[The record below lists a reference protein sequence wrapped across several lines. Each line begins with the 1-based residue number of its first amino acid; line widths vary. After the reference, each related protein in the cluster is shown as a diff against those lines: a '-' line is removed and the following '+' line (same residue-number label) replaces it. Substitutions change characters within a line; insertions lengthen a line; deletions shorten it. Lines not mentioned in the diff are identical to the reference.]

1 MADNVSV
8 FKAEDYDEKIKQT
21 LPYYD
26 EFYVQIT
33 DIVYS
38 MYGYSNINWLDV
50 GCGTG
55 KMAETAFSRLSIEN
69 FTFCDYSQEFIDI
82 SKQRFSKSRANFI
95 VADIRKINFSNKFDV
110 VTAVQVNHYF
120 NKIDR
125 ATVIRNCYNA
135 LKSNGMFITFENFA
149 PESKITE
156 QLYLRRWK
164 TYQQVRGKTEKE
176 SDNHIRRYGNDY
188 FPITLRQHIELIKN
202 CGFKAVEIIWLS
214 YMQVGILAIK

>member
-1 MADNVSV
+1 MADNVSA
-8 FKAEDYDEKIKQT
+8 FKAEDYDAKIKQT

-55 KMAETAFSRLSIEN
+55 KMAETAFSKLPIEN
-69 FTFCDYSQEFIDI
+69 FTFCDCSQEMIDI

-95 VADIRKINFSNKFDV
+95 VADIRKINFSNKFDI
-110 VTAVQVNHYF
+110 VTSIQVNHYF
-120 NKIDR
+120 NRTDR

-164 TYQQVRGKTEKE
+164 TYQQVRGKTAKE
-176 SDNHIRRYGNDY
+176 SDSHIRRYGNDY
-188 FPITLRQHIELIKN
+188 FPITIRQHMELIKS
-202 CGFKAVEIIWLS
+202 CGFKTVEIFWLS
-214 YMQVGILAIK
+214 YLQVGILAIK